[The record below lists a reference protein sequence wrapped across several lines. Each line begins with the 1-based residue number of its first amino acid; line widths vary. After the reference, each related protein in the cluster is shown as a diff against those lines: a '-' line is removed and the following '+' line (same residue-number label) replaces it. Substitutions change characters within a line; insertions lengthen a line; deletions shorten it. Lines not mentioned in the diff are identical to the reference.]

1 MYKIRP
7 NSTSFL
13 PPQLE
18 RHDEG
23 RDRRAERTP
32 LVFFFFYLLEG
43 ERQRG
48 ERKERGGEETE
59 PFVFLSSANSQRIPL
74 NALVRLW

>member
-7 NSTSFL
+7 NSTSVL

-32 LVFFFFYLLEG
+32 LVFFFYLLEG